1 MVGELQLLRKHIQ
14 KSLGN
19 ALLDCKLSHGELTI
33 KIHRESILKILN
45 FLKEDSQC
53 QFESLVD
60 ISGAD
65 YPQRELR
72 FDVVYHLLSYSL
84 NQRIRIKLETDEKT
98 PVPSVTSV
106 FRGAGWFEREIW
118 DLYGVLFSDHPDLRR
133 ILTDYG
139 FAGHPL
145 RKDFPLTGFLELRYD
160 TEKKRIVYEPVKLS
174 QEYRTF
180 DFLSP
185 WEGAHYPS
193 ANKKTD
199 QSK

>member
-1 MVGELQLLRKHIQ
+1 MQNELQFLRKHIQ
-14 KSLGN
+14 ENLNDACLGHN
-19 ALLDCKLSHGELTI
+19 IAHGELTI
-33 KIHRESILKILN
+33 KITRESVLKVLN
-45 FLKEDSQC
+45 FLKEDGQC
-53 QFESLVD
+53 QFQSLVD

-65 YPQRELR
+65 YPQRALR
-72 FDVVYHLLSYSL
+72 FDIVYHLLSYSL

-98 PVPSVTSV
+98 PVPSATSV
-106 FRGAGWFEREIW
+106 FKGAGWFEREIW

-185 WEGAHYPS
+185 WEGAHYPLTT
-193 ANKKTD
+193 KKTD
-199 QSK
+199 HSK